1 MKKIILAILVIC
13 TLLAG
18 CGATEPQTQPDN
30 NVPVVTEPDVQSENK
45 EVNVQ
50 LNKSKLTIHVG
61 ESFQIKAMGASAA
74 DVKWSSSNKK
84 VASVSEAGVVKGKKK
99 GSAKITAEAYGKTY
113 VCKVKVKPAK
123 KQNNNTQIVYDFRNP
138 SYLTEHYKKHGIEM
152 GFTSEDAYLKAA
164 NKVIANPSAL
174 HKLEKEDDDHI
185 YYIESTDEIVFLSQD
200 GYIRTYF
207 ICSGKSYFDR
217 Q

>member
-1 MKKIILAILVIC
+1 MKKVLLALLVIC
-13 TLLAG
+13 TLVTG

-30 NVPVVTEPDVQSENK
+30 SILVSAEPAIQDK
-45 EVNVQ
+45 KVNVQ
-50 LNKSKLTIHVG
+50 LNTNILALHVG

-99 GSAKITAEAYGKTY
+99 GSAKITAEAYGKKY

-123 KQNNNTQIVYDFRNP
+123 KQNNNTQVTYDFRNP

-174 HKLEKEDDDHI
+174 HKLEKEDDDHV
-185 YYIESTDEIVFLSQD
+185 YYIETTDEIVFLSQD